1 MMIKLAIAGVA
12 LLAAGVLFSGELASL
27 FPSSAE
33 SLPSSLGEDVSRM
46 RESALHALDARIS
59 GGISDAGAKLGRF
72 TESSAAYVSDG
83 IAEGVSRAGQSE
95 ILAGARP

>member
-12 LLAAGVLFSGELASL
+12 LLAAGALFSGELASL
-27 FPSSAE
+27 FPRSAE

-46 RESALHALDARIS
+46 RESALHALDARIN
-59 GGISDAGAKLGRF
+59 GGISDAGAKLGRLA
-72 TESSAAYVSDG
+72 EGSAAYVSDG